1 MSQVTLRPGNTG
13 EILPIDLLRMAEPS
27 IDELNSYMDT
37 AVSFIAEL
45 DGAIIGVCLMTQV
58 TPETIELKNV
68 SVYPEFRAAGVGR
81 SLISYAADMA
91 REAGCLEI
99 IAGVDN
105 SNAAGFIFL
114 QKLGFDL
121 DSIEKGYYSQHG
133 KVVLGSFNL
142 NAVHR
147 IWFLRQLD

>member
-1 MSQVTLRPGNTG
+1 MSQVTLRPGNAG

-27 IDELNSYMDT
+27 MDELNSYMDT
-37 AVSFIAEL
+37 AISFIAEVE
-45 DGAIIGVCLMTQV
+45 GAIIGVCMVTQV

-68 SVYPEFRAAGVGR
+68 SVYPEFRSIGVGT

-91 REAGCLEI
+91 REAGCMEI

-105 SNAAGFIFL
+105 SNTSGFIFL

-121 DSIEKGYYSQHG
+121 DSIEKGYYTQNG
-133 KVVLGSFNL
+133 KIIPGSFNL
-142 NAVHR
+142 NAVDR
-147 IWFLRQLD
+147 IWFLRHLD

>member
-1 MSQVTLRPGNTG
+1 MSQVTLRPGNAG

-37 AVSFIAEL
+37 AISFIAEL
-45 DGAIIGVCLMTQV
+45 NGAIIGVCLMTQV
-58 TPETIELKNV
+58 TQETIELKNV
-68 SVYPEFRAAGVGR
+68 SVYPDFRAVGVGR

-91 REAGCLEI
+91 REAGCMEI

-105 SNAAGFIFL
+105 TNVDGFIFL
-114 QKLGFDL
+114 QKLGFNL
-121 DSIEKGYYSQHG
+121 DSIEKGYYTHYG
-133 KVVLGSFNL
+133 KAVPGSFNL

>member
-1 MSQVTLRPGNTG
+1 MSQVTLRPGNVS

-37 AVSFIAEL
+37 AISFVAEL
-45 DGAIIGVCLMTQV
+45 EGGIIGVCLMTQV

-68 SVYPEFRAAGVGR
+68 SVHPDFRAIGVGK
-81 SLISYAADMA
+81 SLITFAADMA
-91 REAGCLEI
+91 REAGCMEI
-99 IAGVDN
+99 IAGIDN

-121 DSIEKGYYSQHG
+121 DSIEKGYYTHHG
-133 KVVLGSFNL
+133 KVIPGSFHL

>member
-1 MSQVTLRPGNTG
+1 MSQVTLRPGNAG

-27 IDELNSYMDT
+27 MDELNSYMDT
-37 AVSFIAEL
+37 AISFIAEVE
-45 DGAIIGVCLMTQV
+45 GAIIGVCMVTQV

-68 SVYPEFRAAGVGR
+68 SVYPEFRSIGVGT

-91 REAGCLEI
+91 REAGCMEI

-105 SNAAGFIFL
+105 SNTSGFIFL

-121 DSIEKGYYSQHG
+121 DSIEKNYYTQNG
-133 KVVLGSFNL
+133 KIIPGSFNL
-142 NAVHR
+142 NAVDR
-147 IWFLRQLD
+147 IWFLRHLD

>member
-1 MSQVTLRPGNTG
+1 MSQVTLRSGNTN

-37 AVSFIAEL
+37 AVRFIAEL
-45 DGAIIGVCLMTQV
+45 NGSIIGVCLMTQV

-68 SVYPEFRAAGVGR
+68 SVFPEFRAAGVGR
-81 SLISYAADMA
+81 SLISFAADMA
-91 REAGCLEI
+91 RDAGCMEI

-105 SNAAGFIFL
+105 SNTAGFIFL

-133 KVVLGSFNL
+133 KVVPGSYNL

>member
-27 IDELNSYMDT
+27 IDELNSYMDN
-37 AVSFIAEL
+37 AVSFVAEL

-68 SVYPEFRAAGVGR
+68 SVIPEYRAAGVGR

-91 REAGCLEI
+91 RDAGCLEI
-99 IAGVDN
+99 IAGIDN

-133 KVVLGSFNL
+133 KVVPGSFNL

-147 IWFLRQLD
+147 IWFLRQFD